1 MKKNI
6 AIVLFG
12 FIVFSAF
19 AGGQTDSGRDSSL
32 TTIEAGKF
40 VNPETVD
47 AYAYIN
53 DYVFPY
59 RINENDDLSIFVK
72 LEKEQILTIGDK
84 FNLFIGL
91 HVNNKDFYK
100 RTEGNYIV
108 FIHNPE
114 VLLRAEWKN
123 SFISV
128 FSKIRQAQKTDAVFG
143 IFNPAKNEI
152 INIPT
157 VNSIQTALDQIQNT
171 RKVYNMDTLL
181 DQSFRN
187 MDKIQNNYNT
197 RFLWITDS
205 DLLKSNN
212 SSREREYFD
221 YLMKLQ
227 AQNKISFSYLGYGE
241 VPNWAV
247 MNQSLKNVGGN
258 SYYVNSNQD
267 MEEKAWDDYDRFI
280 YPTIE
285 NIKVNVSLMPW
296 VTETRFD
303 YRSEWYPA
311 SGFRPVTNY
320 YTHTLSNEIKN
331 MDSGEHKIFLYYLNI
346 NAINKTESDL
356 YYRTIAGDG
365 NTPIGFCSVEYYSY
379 NEGKTKYRTFPLRVK
394 YTEDY
399 DEYAAYIN
407 QEVKKYTIL
416 QNTGFIL
423 KELSQLVNKREYYT
437 AILLVDSQ
445 IKMLESYLAEN
456 FDDAIATDIETL
468 NKNKEL
474 LMEQAKSLNYIR

>member
-1 MKKNI
+1 MKKYL
-6 AIVLFG
+6 IVLLVG
-12 FIVFSAF
+12 FTAVSAF

-32 TTIEAGKF
+32 NTIEAGKF
-40 VNPETVD
+40 VDPGTVD

-59 RINENDDLSIFVK
+59 EISRNDDLSIFVK
-72 LEKEQILTIGDK
+72 LEKERILTIGDK

-91 HVNNKDFYK
+91 HVNNKDYFK
-100 RTEGNYIV
+100 RNEGNYIV

-114 VLLRAEWKN
+114 ILLRNEWKN
-123 SFISV
+123 SFASALG
-128 FSKIRQAQKTDAVFG
+128 KIRQAQKTDAVLG
-143 IFNPAKNEI
+143 IFNPANNEI
-152 INIPT
+152 INIST
-157 VNSIQTALDQIQNT
+157 ANSIQTALTQIQTT

-181 DQSFRN
+181 DQSFKH
-187 MDKIQNNYNT
+187 MDALQNDYNT

-212 SSREREYFD
+212 STRERQYFD

-227 AQNKISFSYLGYGE
+227 SQNKISFSYLGYGE

-258 SYYVNSNQD
+258 SYYINSNQEL
-267 MEEKAWDDYDRFI
+267 EEKIWDDYDRFV

-296 VTETRFD
+296 VTEARFD
-303 YRSEWYPA
+303 YRTEWYPA
-311 SGFRPVTNY
+311 NNFMPVTNY
-320 YTHTLSNEIKN
+320 YTHTLRNEIKN

-346 NAINKTESDL
+346 NAINKTEGDL

-365 NTPIGFCSVEYYSY
+365 ITPIGFCSVEYYSY
-379 NEGKTKYRTFPLRVK
+379 NTGKTVYKTFPLQVT
-394 YTEDY
+394 YTENY
-399 DEYAAYIN
+399 DEYTASIN
-407 QEVKKYTIL
+407 KEVSKYSIL

-423 KELSQLVNKREYYT
+423 KELSNLVNRREYYT
-437 AILLVDSQ
+437 AILIVDSQ
-445 IKMLESYLAEN
+445 IKMLKEYLAEKY
-456 FDDAIATDIETL
+456 DEAIEKDIETL
-468 NKNKEL
+468 NKNREL